1 MPYEVVKSEI
11 PKGWFVVSP
20 NGKQHSKKPFRTKA
34 EAIAHRKALYANMPI
49 RERKQMR
56 QRKQQQVEGGV
67 FNPITFIKERI
78 SGFTEGK
85 RMDYTPSVRDYLKQN
100 GLGRITN
107 ITIYRTPLQT
117 AINLALAGI
126 SLNEFNE
133 QMKKRGYD
141 AMFHLFVKLTFDING
156 VRRFARLEK
165 NEVIMLQE
173 WNPKFETDQ
182 NAEKLNIAMNNQ
194 ILNKDNG
201 DGTFGLTIQ
210 SLLDNTR
217 KKIGDSAFF
226 MYDPFGGIDNKNGG
240 NCQAF
245 IYNVLDANGLL
256 PDNKEARDFIYQD
269 ITGLDKQLP
278 FTYKAAK
285 AITDLGAKFDIL
297 KFGRGLDFTEHDLGY

>member
-1 MPYEVVKSEI
+1 
-11 PKGWFVVSP
+11 
-20 NGKQHSKKPFRTKA
+20 
-34 EAIAHRKALYANMPI
+34 
-49 RERKQMR
+49 
-56 QRKQQQVEGGV
+56 
-67 FNPITFIKERI
+67 
-78 SGFTEGK
+78 
-85 RMDYTPSVRDYLKQN
+85 
-100 GLGRITN
+100 
-107 ITIYRTPLQT
+107 
-117 AINLALAGI
+117 
-126 SLNEFNE
+126 
-133 QMKKRGYD
+133 MKKRGYD
-141 AMFHLFVKLTFDING
+141 NMFHLFVKLTFDING

-182 NAEKLNIAMNNQ
+182 NAEKLNIAMNNE

-285 AITDLGAKFDIL
+285 TITDLGAKFDIL
-297 KFGRGLDFTEHDLGY
+297 LRGRGLFQEHDLGY

>member
-1 MPYEVVKSEI
+1 MPYEVVKSET

-20 NGKQHSKKPFRTKA
+20 DGKQHSKKPFKTKK
-34 EAIAHRKALYANMPI
+34 EAMVQMRALYANMPMK
-49 RERKQMR
+49 ERKR
-56 QRKQQQVEGGV
+56 IKQVKGGI

-85 RMDYTPSVRDYLKQN
+85 RMDYTPSVRNYLKQN

-141 AMFHLFVKLTFDING
+141 AMFHLFVKLTFDLNG

-165 NEVIMLQE
+165 NEVIMLLE

-182 NAEKLNIAMNNQ
+182 NAEKLNIAMNNE

-217 KKIGDSAFF
+217 KKIGDDLFF
-226 MYDPFGGIDNKNGG
+226 LYDPFNN
-240 NCQAF
+240 NCQNF
-245 IYNVLDANGLL
+245 IYNVLDCNGLL

-285 AITDLGAKFDIL
+285 TITDLGAKFDIL
-297 KFGRGLDFTEHDLGY
+297 LRGRGLFQEHDLGY